1 MFDYLI
7 LVDLFYILSF
17 LPLKLIK
24 KINLNTEKK
33 QLKLKFKL
41 DKNL

>member
-1 MFDYLI
+1 MFDYLV
-7 LVDLFYILSF
+7 LVDLFYLLSF
-17 LPLKLIK
+17 LPLKLINK
-24 KINLNTEKK
+24 NNLNKEKK